1 MLGSSKPS
9 GLDWSTVRLPQ
20 GSYRIYWSNTCL
32 ESFDAAIVSAICT
45 GQVIDIKDPAIPGL
59 YSWVPTSLK
68 GRILLAQSCSE
79 EATRKDKAIAVIAN
93 VNQSLDQL
101 IKPGDEQRRLEQRR
115 MVSEAVAHLDGYEL
129 ARLNK
134 YGPEINDE
142 MRAQNLLCGAIVT
155 GDLVLV
161 QSLLRGSQ
169 SPTAVVV
176 NKENPY
182 FVGRPLHLAAAWGH
196 LDIVQY
202 LLDSGADP
210 RLLSGSLDGDD
221 DEGNPDAQHVRLP
234 DRHIYQSP
242 NGSVLRAAA
251 LGGHE
256 KIIHLLLKPE
266 YRRALPRGE
275 YLRAILAGARGGHLN
290 IINVLLQAEDESLQS
305 LGAFQEEMLWE
316 AVRHNQEGVVGMLL
330 DNGVD
335 VNAPP
340 YADGRDHGTALHIA
354 ASQGHHRLV
363 QILLSHGADVHR
375 GESLRTPAPI
385 NAAARGGHEE
395 AVRILL
401 DNGASAGEA
410 FISAA
415 DGGQVHLVRSLLQ
428 KGEVDVHAAKDDS
441 TIGMQALERAII
453 TKNPSIISI
462 LVADA
467 GVTLNHDT
475 PSPRDNPIIV
485 AKTYAAQ
492 WIVDFLLS
500 LGGEDREFDPE
511 DQCDCFPEDCYAEQV
526 SRGGIR
532 ITQRTWEWVGK
543 Y

>member
-1 MLGSSKPS
+1 M
-9 GLDWSTVRLPQ
+9 
-20 GSYRIYWSNTCL
+20 
-32 ESFDAAIVSAICT
+32 SAICT
-45 GQVIDIKDPAIPGL
+45 GQVVDIKDPAIPGL
-59 YSWVPTSLK
+59 YSWVPTTLK

-79 EATRKDKAIAVIAN
+79 EATSKDKAIAVIAD
-93 VNQSLDQL
+93 VNQLLDQL
-101 IKPGDEQRRLEQRR
+101 IKPGDEQLQLQQHQ
-115 MVSEAVAHLDGYEL
+115 MVSEAVAHLDGYKL
-129 ARLNK
+129 AQLNK
-134 YGPEINDE
+134 YGLEINDE
-142 MRAQNLLCGAIVT
+142 MKAQNLLCGAIVT

-182 FVGRPLHLAAAWGH
+182 FSRPLHLAAAWGH

-202 LLDSGADP
+202 LLNSGADP
-210 RLLSGSLDGDD
+210 CLLSSSLDDNDD
-221 DEGNPDAQHVRLP
+221 DWNPDVEHVHLP
-234 DRHIYQSP
+234 HRHIYQSP
-242 NGSVLRAAA
+242 NGSVLQVAA

-266 YRRALPRGE
+266 YQLALPRGE
-275 YLRAILAGARGGHLN
+275 YLRAILAGVRSGHLN
-290 IINVLLQAEDESLQS
+290 IINVLLQAKEESLQS
-305 LGAFQEEMLWE
+305 LGMFQEEMLWE
-316 AVRHNQEGVVGMLL
+316 AVRHNQEGVIGMLL
-330 DNGVD
+330 DNGVN

-354 ASQGHHRLV
+354 ASQGYHQLV
-363 QILLSHGADVHR
+363 QILLNHGADVNQ
-375 GESLRTPAPI
+375 GESLCTPAPI
-385 NAAARGGHEE
+385 NAAARGGHEK
-395 AVRILL
+395 AVQILL
-401 DNGASAGEA
+401 NHGASTGEA

-415 DGGQVHLVRSLLQ
+415 DGGQVHLLQSLLQ
-428 KGEVDVHAAKDDS
+428 KGEVDVHAAKDNS

-453 TKNPSIISI
+453 TKNPTVISI

-467 GVTLNHDT
+467 GVPINHDT
-475 PSPRDNPIIV
+475 PSPRDNPIIT
-485 AKTYAAQ
+485 AKTYTAQ

-511 DQCDCFPEDCYAEQV
+511 DQCDCFPEDCYAQQV

>member
-1 MLGSSKPS
+1 M
-9 GLDWSTVRLPQ
+9 
-20 GSYRIYWSNTCL
+20 
-32 ESFDAAIVSAICT
+32 SAICT
-45 GQVIDIKDPAIPGL
+45 GQVVDIKDPAIPGL

-79 EATRKDKAIAVIAN
+79 EAISKDKAITVIAQ
-93 VNQSLDQL
+93 VNQSLNQL
-101 IKPGDEQRRLEQRR
+101 TRLGDEHWQLEQCQQ
-115 MVSEAVAHLDGYEL
+115 MVSEAVAHLDGYKL

-134 YGPEINDE
+134 YGPEIDDE
-142 MRAQNLLCGAIVT
+142 MKAQNLLCGAIVT

-161 QSLLRGSQ
+161 QYLLRESQ
-169 SPTAVVV
+169 LPTTVVV
-176 NKENPY
+176 NKESPY
-182 FVGRPLHLAAAWGH
+182 FGRPLHLATAWGH

-202 LLDSGADP
+202 LLNSGADP
-210 RLLSGSLDGDD
+210 CLLSGSLDGDYD
-221 DEGNPDAQHVRLP
+221 DDNDWNPDVQHVRLP

-256 KIIHLLLKPE
+256 KIIPLLLKPE
-266 YRRALPRGE
+266 YRQSLPRGE
-275 YLRAILAGARGGHLN
+275 YLRAILAGVRGGHLN
-290 IINVLLQAEDESLQS
+290 IINVLLQAENKSLQS

-316 AVRHNQEGVVGMLL
+316 AVQHNQEEVVRMLL
-330 DNGVD
+330 NNGVN

-354 ASQGHHRLV
+354 ALQGYHHLV
-363 QILLSHGADVHR
+363 QILLNHRADVNQ
-375 GESLRTPAPI
+375 GESLHTPAPI

-395 AVRILL
+395 AVQILL
-401 DNGASAGEA
+401 NHEASAGEA

-415 DGGQVHLVRSLLQ
+415 DGGQVHLLQSLLQ
-428 KGEVDVHAAKDDS
+428 KGNVDIHATNEDNL

-453 TKNPSIISI
+453 IKNPTIISI
-462 LVADA
+462 LVTEA
-467 GVTLNHDT
+467 GVSINHDT
-475 PSPRDNPIIV
+475 PRPQDNPIII

-500 LGGEDREFDPE
+500 LGAEDREFDPE
-511 DQCDCFPEDCYAEQV
+511 DQCDCFPEDCYAEQI

-532 ITQRTWEWVGK
+532 ITQRTWEWVGR

>member
-1 MLGSSKPS
+1 M
-9 GLDWSTVRLPQ
+9 
-20 GSYRIYWSNTCL
+20 
-32 ESFDAAIVSAICT
+32 FAICS
-45 GQVIDIKDPAIPGL
+45 GQVVDIKDPAIPGL
-59 YSWVPTSLK
+59 YSWVSMPLK

-79 EATRKDKAIAVIAN
+79 EVISKDKAIAVIAH
-93 VNQSLDQL
+93 VNQFMDQL
-101 IKPGDEQRRLEQRR
+101 TRPDDEHWRLEQRRR
-115 MVSEAVAHLDGYEL
+115 MVSEAVAHLDGYKL
-129 ARLNK
+129 TRLNK
-134 YGPEINDE
+134 YGPEIDDE
-142 MRAQNLLCGAIVT
+142 MKAQNLFCGVIVT

-169 SPTAVVV
+169 SPTTVVV
-176 NKENPY
+176 NKESPY
-182 FVGRPLHLAAAWGH
+182 FGRPLHLAAVWGH

-210 RLLSGSLDGDD
+210 RLLTDGDED
-221 DEGNPDAQHVRLP
+221 DWNTDVQHVRLP
-234 DRHIYQSP
+234 HRHVYQSP
-242 NGSVLRAAA
+242 DGSVLRSAA
-251 LGGHE
+251 LGGYE

-266 YRRALPRGE
+266 YRPSLPRSE
-275 YLRAILAGARGGHLN
+275 YLRAILAAVRGGNLN
-290 IINVLLQAEDESLQS
+290 IINILLQAKDESLQS

-316 AVRHNQEGVVGMLL
+316 AVRHNQDGMVRMLL
-330 DNGVD
+330 DNGVN

-354 ASQGHHRLV
+354 ASQGYNQLV
-363 QILLSHGADVHR
+363 QILLNHGADMNR
-375 GESLRTPAPI
+375 GESPRTPVPI

-401 DNGASAGEA
+401 DHGASAGEA

-415 DGGQVHLVRSLLQ
+415 DGGQVHLLKSLLQ
-428 KGEVDVHAAKDDS
+428 KGEVDIHVINKDSS

-453 TKNPSIISI
+453 TKNPTIISV
-462 LVADA
+462 LVAEA
-467 GVTLNHDT
+467 GVSINHDI
-475 PSPRDNPIIV
+475 PSPQDNPIII

-492 WIVDFLLS
+492 WIVDYLLS

-511 DQCDCFPEDCYAEQV
+511 DQCDCFPEDCYAEQI